1 MTLTHSSKSIRPL
14 LLHPRRPSSLLL
26 VIIVNPILLQMILLC
41 YKTFNAFSLKKMLFS
56 LRKTPPPLLF
66 PSTIRWT
73 ARTLEPPKNF
83 ILFVLLWNY
92 FLRNPPR
99 NVLLLSHRN
108 LLICFLHH
116 LRLEGHLHLH
126 PLEVPR
132 ACLLL
137 QVVLFL
143 HPLLPLVFSL
153 FLLFLWFVFKQTIW
167 NTPINN
173 H

>member
-1 MTLTHSSKSIRPL
+1 MTLTRLSKSIRPL
-14 LLHPRRPSSLLL
+14 LLHPRPPSSLLL
-26 VIIVNPILLQMILLC
+26 VITVNPILLQMILLC

-56 LRKTPPPLLF
+56 LRKTPPPLLS

-73 ARTLEPPKNF
+73 VMTPEPPKNF
-83 ILFVLLWNY
+83 ILFVPLWNY
-92 FLRNPPR
+92 FLQNPSR
-99 NVLLLSHRN
+99 NVLLLFHRN
-108 LLICFLHH
+108 LLICFLQH
-116 LRLEGHLHLH
+116 LQLEGHLHPH

-153 FLLFLWFVFKQTIW
+153 FLLFLWFVFK
-167 NTPINN
+167 
-173 H
+173 

>member
-26 VIIVNPILLQMILLC
+26 VIVVNPILLQMILLC
-41 YKTFNAFSLKKMLFS
+41 YKTFNVFSLKNMLFF

-73 ARTLEPPKNF
+73 ARTLELPKNF
-83 ILFVLLWNY
+83 ILFVLQ
-92 FLRNPPR
+92 NPPR

-116 LRLEGHLHLH
+116 PRLEGHLHLH

-167 NTPINN
+167 NIPINN

>member
-41 YKTFNAFSLKKMLFS
+41 YKTFNVFSLKKMLFS

-83 ILFVLLWNY
+83 ILFVLQ
-92 FLRNPPR
+92 NPPR
-99 NVLLLSHRN
+99 NVLLLYHWN

-116 LRLEGHLHLH
+116 LRLEDHLHLH